1 MIQTIIAPSIHRAK
15 QIERFSGNPLAR
27 SLTLDNFIQAYYDR
41 YGTMRIISADEALS
55 IMASFLMAQNREHF
69 DYITADGEAME
80 QIASFSIDLK
90 RNNVTSESF
99 GFVSAKQS
107 ELSELYTSYNA
118 FLKKFGIGDRADMER
133 FVLDAIMQDKT
144 TLSVFGEIIV
154 DDFTQNDVHFE
165 TSKTQYKLLELLRSC
180 GTSMSKEIEETNQP
194 NFYEPTPAP
203 FGLFDEVA
211 SALKIARTLLDAG
224 ESSDDILIV
233 VPAIDEYAPV
243 FESLY
248 EAYGLQGYTSI
259 GTPLSSLLPQLKK
272 SDYHNESELFMLARN
287 RQSQIKID
295 VEKTSDRLASMGI
308 GYNTTVA
315 YEKAVEQSR
324 IKSRSKVGLLLTE
337 PNQLLSIDRVKHLIF
352 LGTDMGHF
360 PPVSKEGFLASTQ
373 QRETL
378 LHANSLYLSSLNHYT
393 QMKAVAENIYIV
405 TATYKGKTKLARS
418 HLITEKCAP
427 FDISGILA
435 PFELPRVGKRIDDPQ
450 LDSYFSTIALSESPY
465 DGYDAGGYEAK
476 TLSASQLGSYAM
488 CPRRYF
494 FDRVLK
500 ISAPGTPEEGL
511 DASEKG
517 TIMHKCFELFAIDA
531 KAGKITIG
539 SEVDTPLKNYMIDK
553 AKIAYEIFL
562 TDNELTESINHRLYF
577 QELTRGLSEDDEAQG
592 VLSNFLQFI
601 TENHV
606 SINGFR
612 DSEFEME
619 FRLDRSFNAIGKDQP
634 YFIKGYIDRIDIKDD
649 EIRIVDYKSK
659 KANGIDK
666 AKLAQMTE
674 LKDMQLALYIL
685 YARRAFGDKKIESY
699 LQTFKSGNVHAEFAK
714 AATYEVGKEGEY
726 LHYDEAFEQSLI
738 DKIEAIK
745 TSMAHGDFHYDDSDK
760 KHCEY
765 CDFAV
770 MCR

>member
-1 MIQTIIAPSIHRAK
+1 
-15 QIERFSGNPLAR
+15 
-27 SLTLDNFIQAYYDR
+27 
-41 YGTMRIISADEALS
+41 
-55 IMASFLMAQNREHF
+55 
-69 DYITADGEAME
+69 ME
-80 QIASFSIDLK
+80 QIASFIVDLK
-90 RNNVTSESF
+90 RNNVTPEAF
-99 GFVSAKQS
+99 EFASAKQS
-107 ELSELYTSYNA
+107 ELSELYTAYNN
-118 FLKKFGIGDRADMER
+118 FLKKYAIGDRADMER
-133 FVLDAIMQDKT
+133 FVLEAITQDT
-144 TLSVFGEIIV
+144 STLKVFGEIIV

-165 TSKTQYKLLELLRSC
+165 TSKTQVALLELLRTC
-180 GTSMSKEIEETNQP
+180 GTSMSKEIEENNEP

-211 SALKIARTLLDAG
+211 SALKIARTLLDSG

-233 VPAIDEYAPV
+233 SPNVDEYAPV

-272 SDYHNESELFMLARN
+272 SDSHNESELFMLARN

-295 VEKTSDRLASMGI
+295 VKKTSDRLASMGI
-308 GYNTTVA
+308 AYNTTAA

-324 IKSRSKVGLLLTE
+324 IKSRTKIGLLLTE

-378 LHANSLYLSSLNHYT
+378 LHTNSLYLSSLNHYT
-393 QMKAVAENIYIV
+393 QMKAVAENIYIA

-418 HLITEKCAP
+418 HLINEKCAP
-427 FDISGILA
+427 FDISGVLA
-435 PFELPRVGKRIDDPQ
+435 PFELPRVGKRLDDPQ
-450 LDSYFSTIALSESPY
+450 LDSYFSTRALSESPY
-465 DGYDAGGYEAK
+465 DGYDAGGYEVK

-494 FDRVLK
+494 FDRVLT
-500 ISAPGTPEEGL
+500 ISAPGIPEEGL

-531 KAGKITIG
+531 KAGKVIIG

-553 AKIAYEIFL
+553 AKIAYEMFL

-577 QELTRGLSEDDEAQG
+577 QELTRGLTQDDEAQG

-606 SINGFR
+606 LINGFR

-619 FRLDRSFNAIGKDQP
+619 FRLDRSFKAIGNDQP

-659 KANGIDK
+659 KASGIDK

-685 YARRAFGDKKIESY
+685 YARRAFGNKKIESY
-699 LQTFKSGNVHAEFAK
+699 LQTFKSGNIHTQFAK
-714 AATYEVGKEGEY
+714 AATYEIGKEGEY